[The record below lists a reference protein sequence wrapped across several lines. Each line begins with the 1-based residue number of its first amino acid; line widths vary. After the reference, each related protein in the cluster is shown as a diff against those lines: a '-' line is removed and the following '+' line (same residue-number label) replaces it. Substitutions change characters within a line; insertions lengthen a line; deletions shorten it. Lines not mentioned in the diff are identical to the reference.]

1 MKLAAFDAVTS
12 ALNAAN
18 TRYLVAGGV
27 AVTAHG
33 YIRIT
38 TEIELVLAIETGHTH
53 QAFRALAGIG
63 YRPTEP
69 VDADTFARTEQRQR
83 LRQDKGMQVLDFR
96 SNTFASTPV
105 GLLVQAPFDFP
116 REYDQ
121 AMRSEILPGVEVR
134 FLSIPT
140 LIRMKQATSSL
151 RDLDDIQHLQW
162 LEEDEIRMHE
172 CEEEPNWSNA
182 TFEGARREQLR
193 RAGAL
198 SVRQRLEALGDL
210 MEVSENFRKLRR
222 ESALKARAGTQSET
236 PGSKARLRQ
245 ID

>member
-38 TEIELVLAIETGHTH
+38 TEIELVIAIETSHTH
-53 QAFRALAGIG
+53 QTFRALAGIG
-63 YRPTEP
+63 YRPSEP
-69 VDADTFARTEQRQR
+69 VDAETFARPEQRQR

-134 FLSIPT
+134 FLSIPA
-140 LIRMKQATSSL
+140 LIRMKERTGRP
-151 RDLDDIQHLQW
+151 RDRDDVQHLRW
-162 LEEDEIRMHE
+162 LQEDHSHIDENDEEFL
-172 CEEEPNWSNA
+172 WSMT
-182 TFEGARREQLR
+182 TFEGARKMQLIR
-193 RAGAL
+193 TKKL
-198 SVRQRLEALGDL
+198 SIRKRLESLDDL
-210 MEVSENFRKLRR
+210 SEACEHFQKLRR
-222 ESALKARAGTQSET
+222 
-236 PGSKARLRQ
+236 GSMLRKSNDVERREQ
-245 ID
+245 EP